1 MEAVDLTEN
10 SLYSKKQVKSDVNR
24 GALAV
29 MLNLLI
35 MYVVVF
41 ASLFVRMFL
50 VIFVEMTKNCD
61 YEQALANANAIV
73 ESDAFW
79 NSVMESGIESLVA
92 ISLGTLFVW
101 IIMRKKASVK
111 AMFESRNAMTA
122 KTFGQCLC
130 VFMGIQIPIILL
142 DGVIETILNL
152 FGLTAAAGLE
162 MATGGSTTISMFL
175 YAAFGAPIVE
185 EVIYRGFIMKSLEKY
200 GKVFAI
206 IISSIMFGLMHTNL
220 TQSIF
225 AMLVGLVLGYVAM
238 NYSLK
243 WAILL
248 HFINNCIF
256 SEVMSFLLR
265 DMDEMVQDIIE
276 TGSMGAFCIAGIVI
290 LILKRKNIVQY
301 VKEYIGAKEYYKFA
315 FTSVWFLIFIVACSL
330 GGLMVIQRL

>member
-1 MEAVDLTEN
+1 METGQAVDN
-10 SLYSKKQVKSDVNR
+10 FFSKKQVKSDVNR
-24 GALAV
+24 AALAV
-29 MLNLLI
+29 MLNLAI

-41 ASLFVRMFL
+41 AGLFVRMF
-50 VIFVEMTKNCD
+50 VVTFKEMAKNPN
-61 YEQALANANAIV
+61 YEQAMASANTII

-79 NSVMESGIESLVA
+79 DSAMESGIESLVA
-92 ISLGTLFVW
+92 IMLGTFFVW
-101 IIMRKKASVK
+101 IIMRRKTSVK
-111 AMFESRNAMTA
+111 TMLESNNKMTA
-122 KTFGQCLC
+122 KAFGQCLC
-130 VFMGIQIPIILL
+130 VFMGIQIPIVLL
-142 DGVIETILNL
+142 DGVIETILNQ

-185 EVIYRGFIMKSLEKY
+185 EVIYRGFVMRSLEKY

-206 IISSIMFGLMHTNL
+206 VISAIMFGLMHTNL

-256 SEVMSFLLR
+256 SEMMTFLLK
-265 DMDEMVQDIIE
+265 DMDEKVQNIIE

-301 VKEYIGAKEYYKFA
+301 VKTYVGNKEYYKYA

>member
-1 MEAVDLTEN
+1 METVELMEDN
-10 SLYSKKQVKSDVNR
+10 LYSKKQVKADVNR

-29 MLNLLI
+29 MLNLVI

-41 ASLFVRMFL
+41 AGLFFRMFC
-50 VIFVEMTKNCD
+50 VFCAEMAKTND
-61 YEQALANANAIV
+61 YELALANADVII
-73 ESDAFW
+73 EGDAFW
-79 NSVMESGIESLVA
+79 DSAMESGIESLLA
-92 ISLGTLFVW
+92 IFLGTFFVW
-101 IIMRKKASVK
+101 IVMRQKASVK
-111 AMFESRNAMTA
+111 SMFESRNTMTG
-122 KTFGQCLC
+122 KTFFQCLC
-130 VFMGIQIPIILL
+130 VFMGIQIPVILL
-142 DGVIETILNL
+142 DGVIETILNQ

-206 IISSIMFGLMHTNL
+206 VISAILFGLMHTNL

-243 WAILL
+243 WSILL
-248 HFINNCIF
+248 HFLNNCIF
-256 SEVMSFLLR
+256 SEAMSFLLK
-265 DMDEMVQDIIE
+265 DMDEKAQDIIE
-276 TGSMGAFCIAGIVI
+276 TGSMGAFCVVGIVI
-290 LILKRKNIVQY
+290 LILKRKKILQY
-301 VKEYIGAKEYYKFA
+301 VKTYVGNKEYYKYA
-315 FTSVWFLIFIVACSL
+315 FTSGWFLVFIVACSL